1 MCLRTQ
7 ESSYEWEKVLFQF
20 ELLFG
25 RTKLHKD
32 AHRSVLLVRGLLLSL
47 YSLIYKTSTLQILGA
62 FV

>member
-1 MCLRTQ
+1 MCLRTL

-32 AHRSVLLVRGLLLSL
+32 ARRSVLL
-47 YSLIYKTSTLQILGA
+47 LGA
-62 FV
+62 YYYHYTALFTKLALCKS